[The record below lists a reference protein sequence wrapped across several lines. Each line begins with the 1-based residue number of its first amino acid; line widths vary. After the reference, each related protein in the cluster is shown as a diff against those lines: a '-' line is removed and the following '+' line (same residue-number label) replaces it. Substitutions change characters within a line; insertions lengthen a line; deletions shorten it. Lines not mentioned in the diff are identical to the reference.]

1 VAEISKDE
9 LRKQIRSRSFAPVY
23 VLFGAETY
31 LRDAALKTIV
41 KFAFEEND
49 LRDFNETDVSIVG
62 GELRDLLAAAQQLP
76 MMSSRRVVVI
86 RDVSIASSAASDT
99 LKEADEE
106 TLAAY
111 LKDPSPTAIVIF
123 VVDELNGNRKLSKIL
138 KAGAVW
144 IDFKTLDHAGMLA
157 QARRFAADESVDI
170 GETELRLLVDTVGD
184 NVRRLHNEVV
194 KLATAALPEKRITSE
209 MIGSLVGNS
218 RLVENFALTGNLLS
232 GNKIGAMRTM
242 KKILDDG
249 GEPLAILG
257 LIGSN
262 LRKIMMAKDMMEK
275 GADTRTIENTIKVR
289 MSDREAF
296 LAAARRT
303 RVSKIHR
310 AINRIAE
317 TDLAIKTSLSG
328 GGTHGS
334 RRQIE
339 MLVSELALL
348 N

>member
-1 VAEISKDE
+1 MAEISKDE
-9 LRKQIRSRSFAPVY
+9 LRKHIRSRSFAPVY
-23 VLFGAETY
+23 VLSGAETY

-41 KFAFEEND
+41 KFAFDESD
-49 LRDFNETDVSIVG
+49 FRDFNETDVSIVG
-62 GELRDLLAAAQQLP
+62 SELRDLLAVAEQLP

-86 RDVSIASSAASDT
+86 RDVVVAQSAARDT
-99 LKEADEE
+99 LKEAAEE

-111 LKDPSPTAIVIF
+111 LKDPAPTAVVIF
-123 VVDELNGNRKLSKIL
+123 VADELNGNRKLTKIL
-138 KAGAVW
+138 KTGSVW
-144 IDFKTLDHAGMLA
+144 VDFKTLDHAGLAA
-157 QARRFAADESVDI
+157 QARRFAADEGVEI
-170 GETELRLLVDTVGD
+170 GEAELRLLVDTVGD
-184 NVRRLHNEVV
+184 NVRRLHNETA
-194 KLATAALPEKRITSE
+194 KLATAALPEKRITAE
-209 MIGSLVGNS
+209 MIESLVGNS
-218 RLVENFALTGNLLS
+218 RLLDNFALTGNLLS
-232 GNKIGAMRTM
+232 GNRKAAMRTM

-249 GEPLAILG
+249 AEPLAILG

-262 LRKIMMAKDMMEK
+262 LRKIMMAKDLMEK
-275 GADTRTIENTIKVR
+275 GADKRKIDDTIKVK
-289 MSDREAF
+289 MSDREAL

-303 RVSKIHR
+303 RITKIHR

-339 MLVSELALL
+339 MLVSELVLL